1 MWHNGY
7 MSKIRLIDIFTAFL
21 YSGLILLGGGYII
34 LPILQ
39 TELCDKRKWLTSEE
53 LTDYYAVSQSLPGL
67 IAINMSVLVGY
78 KLRGKSGAITGVI
91 GVTFFAFW
99 AIVLLASVISRFAEN
114 SYVQGAF
121 WGIEIAVV
129 ILIISAVRE
138 MWSKAIKDK
147 GGIIIFMV
155 SLLVMCLTN
164 ISPACIIIGS
174 VFTGILWKLI
184 ERRNEC

>member
-1 MWHNGY
+1 MDK
-7 MSKIRLIDIFTAFL
+7 KITLSEIFLAFL

-39 TELCDKRKWLTSEE
+39 SELVDKREWLTSDE

-67 IAINMSVLVGY
+67 IAINMSILVGY
-78 KLRGKSGAITGVI
+78 KLRGKFGAVAGVLGI
-91 GVTFFAFW
+91 TFFAFW
-99 AIVLLASVISRFAEN
+99 AIVCLASIISKLTN
-114 SYVQGAF
+114 NNYVQGAF

-147 GGIIIFMV
+147 GGLILYFIALGIM
-155 SLLVMCLTN
+155 LCTN
-164 ISPACIIIGS
+164 ISPAYIIIGS
-174 VFTGILWKLI
+174 VFVGIIWKYSEKLKT
-184 ERRNEC
+184 EGNKE